1 MLKNKV
7 RSIVAGCCAAALC
20 LMSTT
25 GAYAATSRSWSVHAQ
40 PGSYQTTQVVS
51 IVNFGNGYV
60 ASCTAMSGD
69 VASKSTTIREYS
81 NSACTNAVA
90 LNKTVTFTDVNKSIT
105 FKHVFMPSV
114 GLFWQNILVKN
125 CPRHMKDFYYINIT
139 IMEKKFRQDTM
150 Q

>member
-90 LNKTVTFTDVNKSIT
+90 LNKTVTFTCKGTDSTEQDKTNPNFATGKVVMQYVEKS
-105 FKHVFMPSV
+105 S
-114 GLFWQNILVKN
+114 GN
-125 CPRHMKDFYYINIT
+125 YIDIQH
-139 IMEKKFRQDTM
+139 IE
-150 Q
+150 

>member
-25 GAYAATSRSWSVHAQ
+25 GAYAATSR
-40 PGSYQTTQVVS
+40 
-51 IVNFGNGYV
+51 
-60 ASCTAMSGD
+60 
-69 VASKSTTIREYS
+69 EYS

-105 FKHVFMPSV
+105 FKHKSMPSV
-114 GLFWQNILVKN
+114 DTVY
-125 CPRHMKDFYYINIT
+125 MKASLTYGNGSKASMSGT
-139 IMEKKFRQDTM
+139 IRTNG
-150 Q
+150 

>member
-90 LNKTVTFTDVNKSIT
+90 LNKTVTDRKST
-105 FKHVFMPSV
+105 RLNSSHFH
-114 GLFWQNILVKN
+114 
-125 CPRHMKDFYYINIT
+125 
-139 IMEKKFRQDTM
+139 
-150 Q
+150 

>member
-81 NSACTNAVA
+81 NSACTNCSGT
-90 LNKTVTFTDVNKSIT
+90 K
-105 FKHVFMPSV
+105 
-114 GLFWQNILVKN
+114 
-125 CPRHMKDFYYINIT
+125 
-139 IMEKKFRQDTM
+139 
-150 Q
+150 

>member
-60 ASCTAMSGD
+60 ASCTAISGD

-105 FKHVFMPSV
+105 FKHKSMPSV
-114 GLFWQNILVKN
+114 DTVY
-125 CPRHMKDFYYINIT
+125 MKASLTYGNGSKASMSGT
-139 IMEKKFRQDTM
+139 IRTNG
-150 Q
+150 